1 MKRNNWVTLAVLV
14 VVIVAVIIILINPI
28 PETPEEVA
36 KCIGKNSVLY
46 IQLGCSACKVQEDMF
61 GENYQYLNKIDCFFE
76 QDKCTDI
83 TATPTWLIKGKKYE
97 GVQSIEKLK
106 ELTGC

>member
-1 MKRNNWVTLAVLV
+1 MDKRNAFTIVIILV
-14 VVIVAVIIILINPI
+14 VIIFAYFIINKQH
-28 PETPEEVA
+28 PETDEEVA